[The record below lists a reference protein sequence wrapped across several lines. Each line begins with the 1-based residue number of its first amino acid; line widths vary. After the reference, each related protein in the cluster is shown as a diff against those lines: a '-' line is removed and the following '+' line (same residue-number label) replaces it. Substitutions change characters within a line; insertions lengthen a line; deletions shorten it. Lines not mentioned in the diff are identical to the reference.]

1 MRGAEGSRQ
10 DGDGLP
16 VTEAE
21 SVGDTVPVSE
31 GDGDGDA
38 LWDGEGDGDVLP
50 VSEGDGDGDALW
62 DGEGDG
68 DADAEG
74 DLEVDGDAD
83 GAADLLGSGDFFGA
97 ADLVGNMVAGGE
109 AVRNSDSAG
118 VRYAFGAGAAGRA
131 DDSGL
136 GVTDTCDAEAGV
148 VCDPPACDWVCGIS
162 GRGPAP
168 VKAKTAA
175 AEAATRPPVMQ
186 ADASGRDKR
195 RCACRAT
202 LPASG

>member
-1 MRGAEGSRQ
+1 MRAAEGGRQ
-10 DGDGLP
+10 DDDGLA

-21 SVGDTVPVSE
+21 AVGDAVPVSE
-31 GDGDGDA
+31 GDGDA

-50 VSEGDGDGDALW
+50 VPEGDGDGDALP

-68 DADAEG
+68 DAEG
-74 DLEVDGDAD
+74 DPEVDGDAD
-83 GAADLLGSGDFFGA
+83 GAVDLPGWGDFFGA
-97 ADLVGNMVAGGE
+97 ADLAGNTVAGGE
-109 AVRNSDSAG
+109 VVRNSDSAG

-162 GRGPAP
+162 DRGPAP

>member
-1 MRGAEGSRQ
+1 VLSDGEGE
-10 DGDGLP
+10 GDVLP
-16 VTEAE
+16 E
-21 SVGDTVPVSE
+21 SD
-31 GDGDGDA
+31 GDGDGDVVGEA
-38 LWDGEGDGDVLP
+38 LDEEEADGEGDADDDADGEADPVGDVLA
-50 VSEGDGDGDALW
+50 G
-62 DGEGDG
+62 
-68 DADAEG
+68 
-74 DLEVDGDAD
+74 
-83 GAADLLGSGDFFGA
+83 ADLAGA
-97 ADLVGNMVAGGE
+97 ADLVGVGVGSPVGAGDLL
-109 AVRNSDSAG
+109 RNSDSAG
-118 VRYAFGAGAAGRA
+118 LMYAFAAGAAGRA

-162 GRGPAP
+162 DRGPAP